1 MKTTGRIA
9 WGACLAWATAALN
22 FAVAS
27 HVPAGVAYHGS
38 QIVATRILSLDY
50 LWNEI
55 RVLGGAY
62 GMALVVRPDGDVQ
75 SMTYRDPNPARSLG
89 KIAECGAA
97 LAKFCASDAAC
108 DKYVVSAIAKTEPY
122 LSPRLEARRAVELFL
137 SGRTPDDL
145 ARLRAEILA
154 TTKDDLNRFAET
166 LTQLAKDPAI
176 CVVGG
181 KKPLADCKLPHTE
194 SITEETN

>member
-1 MKTTGRIA
+1 
-9 WGACLAWATAALN
+9 
-22 FAVAS
+22 
-27 HVPAGVAYHGS
+27 
-38 QIVATRILSLDY
+38 
-50 LWNEI
+50 
-55 RVLGGAY
+55 
-62 GMALVVRPDGDVQ
+62 MALVVRPDGDVQ

-89 KIAECGAA
+89 KIAESGAA

-108 DKYVVSAIAKTEPY
+108 DKYIVSAIAKTEPY
-122 LSPRLEARRAVELFL
+122 LSPRLEARRAAELYL
-137 SGRTPDDL
+137 TGRTPDDL
-145 ARLRAEILA
+145 ARLRAEILG

-166 LTQLAKDPAI
+166 LTQLAKDPSI